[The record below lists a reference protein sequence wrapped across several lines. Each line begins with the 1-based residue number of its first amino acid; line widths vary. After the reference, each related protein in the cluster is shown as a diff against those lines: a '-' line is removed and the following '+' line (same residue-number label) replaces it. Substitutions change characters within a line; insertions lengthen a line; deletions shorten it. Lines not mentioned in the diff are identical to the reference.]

1 VGGGGRGGGR
11 EGGRAAF
18 GGRRRGERRMEDSAD
33 VIGHDGVGCPV
44 LGGKGRLEGGRKGGW
59 EEG

>member
-1 VGGGGRGGGR
+1 
-11 EGGRAAF
+11 
-18 GGRRRGERRMEDSAD
+18 MEDSAD